1 MLDSV
6 CKRILESSAGRA
18 EVVASDVD
26 LSTRAMLIV
35 SPIEFMGEI
44 EALLGR
50 EDVSRLRLPAEL
62 GEGPPDVVL
71 TSLHRRLGAIPDE
84 IKDIDTQMARL
95 STEWGEKL
103 ALWRD
108 ALRDVLD
115 ANNILSQLGETDMS
129 FVIVGWIPA
138 KDYKKVNSTLEE
150 KIGDTLLVQQLPLTP
165 DLKKRAPI
173 ALENPSVA
181 KPFESLV
188 KLLALPRYGHLDPTQ
203 LMAFFFPIFFGMMLG
218 DVAYGAILLIIGL
231 ILLRKDKKGIM
242 RDVLLT
248 LVMSSGWAIV
258 FGFVYGEAFG
268 TLGEQLGLHPLWI
281 DRVSAENVAALLVM
295 TIIIGAVHITL
306 GLILGVWEAI
316 RDRSKSHLLER
327 GGMLVRFDQPLLDRC
342 YRNGLFTRS
351 G

>member
-1 MLDSV
+1 M
-6 CKRILESSAGRA
+6 
-18 EVVASDVD
+18 
-26 LSTRAMLIV
+26 
-35 SPIEFMGEI
+35 
-44 EALLGR
+44 
-50 EDVSRLRLPAEL
+50 
-62 GEGPPDVVL
+62 VL

-138 KDYKKVNSTLEE
+138 KDFKKVSSTLEE

-231 ILLRKDKKGIM
+231 IFLRKVKKGIM

-248 LVMSSGWAIV
+248 LVMGSGWAIV

-268 TLGEQLGLHPLWI
+268 TLGEKLGLHPLWI

-295 TIIIGAVHITL
+295 TIVVGAVHITL

-327 GGMLVRFDQPLLDRC
+327 GGMLVGLISLFLIVAVVTDYLPAGLMTPAIVTLIIGIVLLSASLGWLGILMGPIEFI
-342 YRNGLFTRS
+342 GLIGNVLSYLRIAAIGLGFGLLWLR
-351 G
+351 

>member
-1 MLDSV
+1 M
-6 CKRILESSAGRA
+6 
-18 EVVASDVD
+18 
-26 LSTRAMLIV
+26 
-35 SPIEFMGEI
+35 
-44 EALLGR
+44 
-50 EDVSRLRLPAEL
+50 
-62 GEGPPDVVL
+62 
-71 TSLHRRLGAIPDE
+71 
-84 IKDIDTQMARL
+84 
-95 STEWGEKL
+95 
-103 ALWRD
+103 
-108 ALRDVLD
+108 
-115 ANNILSQLGETDMS
+115 
-129 FVIVGWIPA
+129 
-138 KDYKKVNSTLEE
+138 
-150 KIGDTLLVQQLPLTP
+150 
-165 DLKKRAPI
+165 
-173 ALENPSVA
+173 A

-231 ILLRKDKKGIM
+231 ILLRKVKKGIM

-295 TIIIGAVHITL
+295 TIIVGAVHITL

-327 GGMLVRFDQPLLDRC
+327 GGMLIRF
-342 YRNGLFTRS
+342 
-351 G
+351 